1 MTKEISNSSQNK
13 DFLKKSFLLG
23 IAGGTIGAL
32 LISGI
37 LFIKNAKYSPLS
49 GFGMVNRESIIQGK
63 AQDIAKTKVSESE
76 LVDKLTAFI
85 ELYDGVVRDLMNEKQ
100 ILLLDKNAFASVDM
114 PNFTEEVRARI
125 HKIESQK
132 K

>member
-1 MTKEISNSSQNK
+1 MTKKISNSSQNK

-23 IAGGTIGAL
+23 IAGGAIGAL
-32 LISGI
+32 LISVV
-37 LFIKNAKYSPLS
+37 LSIKNTKSPLS

-63 AQDIAKTKVSESE
+63 AKDIAKLKVSESE

-100 ILLLDKNAFASVDM
+100 VLLLDKNAFASVDV
-114 PNFTEEVRARI
+114 PNFTEEVRNRL